1 MPIDFD
7 EIRKNAALEG
17 VALSEISI
25 IYADLTDDEIAA
37 MERSGLVTHRNGKK
51 LMAKF
56 ASDGTAMFPE
66 KCVGVLTL
74 AS

>member
-7 EIRKNAALEG
+7 KVRRNAASDG
-17 VALSEISI
+17 VPLSEISI
-25 IYADLTDDEIAA
+25 IYKDLTDDEIAA
-37 MERSGLVTHRNGKK
+37 MERCGLVTHRMDSK

-56 ASDGTAMFPE
+56 APDGSVMFPN
-66 KCVGVLTL
+66 KSIGVLTL